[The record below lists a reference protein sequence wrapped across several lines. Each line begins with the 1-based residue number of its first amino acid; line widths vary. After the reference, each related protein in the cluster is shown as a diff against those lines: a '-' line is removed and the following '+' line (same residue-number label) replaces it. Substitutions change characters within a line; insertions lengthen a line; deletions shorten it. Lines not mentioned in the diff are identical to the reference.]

1 MARHWTRV
9 QCKMY
14 IGLPALPYRIHLPP
28 SSPTILPL
36 TAVPSLVY
44 VSYIMLSSPY
54 MLSVFL
60 LRLFFP
66 LLFPGSWH
74 GYSLC
79 LRHYLTTQPM
89 VSIQSPSP
97 TSFYFNP
104 IASLQFSDLS
114 FQFLCSLFIVCLSF
128 SDAHGTSSSPTCPL
142 FFLSTKDSVW
152 HMPAHHVKYTPISYK
167 SPYSL
172 FPQKSCV
179 CVYVFVQIYVY
190 TDQWK

>member
-1 MARHWTRV
+1 MFIYTITCTKFPAKNRVHFVLENLVDALSLPLSLSPSLLKLPPNWFPCHNSATRLASPWRSLTMARHWTRV

-104 IASLQFSDLS
+104 IASL
-114 FQFLCSLFIVCLSF
+114 
-128 SDAHGTSSSPTCPL
+128 
-142 FFLSTKDSVW
+142 
-152 HMPAHHVKYTPISYK
+152 
-167 SPYSL
+167 
-172 FPQKSCV
+172 
-179 CVYVFVQIYVY
+179 
-190 TDQWK
+190 